1 MAGGSVG
8 SDGFDTSTK
17 RTAAFAAAVVVS
29 MSALLCGAPAS
40 VADPY
45 GDDDGGSS
53 YSDGGSDG
61 GGMDVGEPS
70 GGGMDVGEPS
80 GGGMHVD
87 EPSGGGMD
95 VNEPPG
101 GGMDHGE
108 PSGGGM
114 DHGEPTGG
122 GMDSGQSGGGM
133 DTGQPGGGMDT
144 GQSGGGMDTGQ
155 PGGGMHTG
163 EPSGGGMHT
172 GEPSGGGM
180 HTGEPSG
187 GGMSQAPPKDVAT
200 ANSAAV
206 VAATT
211 SEATSE
217 QVSSYESSIESI
229 FTSSTYSNSTTL
241 SSPVTSWNSKW
252 ISYDRFYRPV
262 FTNPYPSP
270 LQVVYDYGG
279 RPQTFTVPP
288 LQRAVVE
295 APKSGV
301 YSFTGVTRPASGPP
315 STVSVGSFSGGGFKP
330 APGQAPPQKP
340 TRPKG
345 VKNALVRVSYASGK
359 SEPFR
364 VKLLDDLG
372 NDAAMNGAQKVL
384 LDGEIPA
391 WGQWVKSVN
400 GEQMFEITETQLM
413 PGVKPPGQD
422 PLPGYKIQLTASE
435 SSWFDR
441 NKTLVVGV
449 AAGSGLLALAA
460 VALLLIRRRGGGE
473 AESG

>member
-114 DHGEPTGG
+114 DHGEPSGG
-122 GMDSGQSGGGM
+122 GMDTGQPGGGM

-155 PGGGMHTG
+155 P
-163 EPSGGGMHT
+163 
-172 GEPSGGGM
+172 GGGM